1 MALNRESKKPPALME
16 TLNEVAKLYG
26 HSLNTHGLTSKSVGW
41 KDEASHR
48 LRFEKLIQ
56 VIKPLR
62 KEEKITVNDFGCG
75 YGAMFNYLNEVLG
88 PDLVK
93 YYGYD
98 VSGEMIGAARQFIND
113 SRAEFIESPKITHL
127 ADYSFISGT
136 FNVKLKVSNEMWTEH
151 IKETL
156 MNVAAMSKKGFS
168 FNALSVYIDWKQEDL
183 YYADPFLF
191 FDFCKRKF
199 SRYVSLLHD
208 YPLFE
213 WTMIVRKEDT
223 SK

>member
-1 MALNRESKKPPALME
+1 
-16 TLNEVAKLYG
+16 
-26 HSLNTHGLTSKSVGW
+26 VGW

-56 VIKPLR
+56 VIKPQR
-62 KEEKITVNDFGCG
+62 KEENITVNDFGCG
-75 YGAMFNYLNEVLG
+75 YGAMFNYLNEILG
-88 PDLVK
+88 PNLVK

-98 VSGEMIGAARQFIND
+98 VSEEMITAARKFIND
-113 SRAEFIESPKITHL
+113 PRAEFIESLKVTHL

-136 FNVKLKVSNEMWTEH
+136 FNVKLKASDAMWTEYV
-151 IKETL
+151 KETL
-156 MNVAAMSKKGFS
+156 INAAGMSRKGFS
-168 FNALSVYIDWKQEDL
+168 FNALSVYVDWKEENL

-199 SRYVSLLHD
+199 SRYVALLHD

-213 WTMIVRKEDT
+213 WTMIVYKEDP
-223 SK
+223 SG